1 MSQDLHTR
9 EPFISRSSSFGWID
23 TAITRSVFS
32 LTFLHSLSTVS
43 ARELGRFRAERE
55 EREREKEPV
64 SLSRKPADKY
74 TETVVG

>member
-9 EPFISRSSSFGWID
+9 EPFILRSSSFDWID

-55 EREREKEPV
+55 ERERE
-64 SLSRKPADKY
+64 SRSRYPESRL
-74 TETVVG
+74 TNTQRQ

>member
-1 MSQDLHTR
+1 MMSQGLHTR

-55 EREREKEPV
+55 TRDERERAGLVIQKAW
-64 SLSRKPADKY
+64 LTNTQRQ
-74 TETVVG
+74 

>member
-1 MSQDLHTR
+1 MMSQDLHTR

-55 EREREKEPV
+55 ERERENR
-64 SLSRKPADKY
+64 SRYPESRL
-74 TETVVG
+74 TNTQRQ